1 MKLVKDY
8 SGYSAGFIQDFLGL
22 DVGIYITAGAI
33 ILSGVVSFLILLFQY
48 YEKGKNE
55 KHLKTPDDLQ
65 EKETLLESSES
76 D

>member
-33 ILSGVVSFLILLFQY
+33 ILSGNIMKR
-48 YEKGKNE
+48 EKMKNI
-55 KHLKTPDDLQ
+55 
-65 EKETLLESSES
+65 
-76 D
+76 